1 MLIISVSALIILLPV
16 PAEHGFAATV
26 FVPTGWLRGAYDEGG
41 ALDTMLGWG
50 QVRELAATGVGI
62 GGHSHTR
69 PRLDQLDD
77 RALRAETVRC
87 RETVTAELGKVPVS
101 FAYPYGYSSRR
112 VRRAVRAAGFAQS
125 PAVGNAMARRRQ
137 GPYALERVT
146 VRRGTG
152 TAAFARLVEGG
163 RSPVRSS
170 RTGRSPRGS
179 RWCAAHA
186 GCDGRSAG
194 PHRPRVRPDPRT
206 ARRPDPPAGRR
217 RPPGGPG
224 RPRHGPGV
232 RPGPA
237 LATGTRGLMKPGA
250 RGGTVPDHGRHV

>member
-87 RETVTAELGKVPVS
+87 RETVTAELGEVPVS
-101 FAYPYGYSSRR
+101 FANPYGYASRR
-112 VRRAVRAAGFAQS
+112 VRRVVRAAGFAQS

-163 RSPVRSS
+163 GHPCVRRGPGAHQGVRGGARRTPVATGDRRD
-170 RTGRSPRGS
+170 RTGPACGLTRG
-179 RWCAAHA
+179 RPV
-186 GCDGRSAG
+186 GRT
-194 PHRPRVRPDPRT
+194 HRP
-206 ARRPDPPAGRR
+206 
-217 RPPGGPG
+217 GG
-224 RPRHGPGV
+224 GV
-232 RPGPA
+232 RPVGPA
-237 LATGTRGLMKPGA
+237 GL
-250 RGGTVPDHGRHV
+250 GTVPVCGPVPRSPPARAG